1 VIVSIF
7 VIFSLGVVSVIAFPI
22 DKISNFKLSILQKI
36 GISQPRVIFPEKI
49 DSSRYEFRLQKQF
62 SLDGVYQLAPV
73 SKSHFYALDRFSGK
87 VFTYNLKHKKFTHDY
102 LGNIYDQLDFISDG
116 NGSRDG
122 QKINNAGN
130 KVGNEPTIFATA
142 FDLEYAFGKLYM
154 SVTLPEENQTCTTL
168 NLFSFSVPDTAT
180 NEFKN
185 IKKIFKSPC
194 ILDKSTPTMW
204 GGRITHSTKNIF
216 MSVGEQRYDPSGF
229 PKIDIFSISEIQNTK
244 SVFGKVLEFNPQS
257 NKYKIYSSGHRNA
270 QGLFYSHDDSKI
282 FESEH
287 GPFGGDEINILEK
300 GKNYGWPFGTFGK
313 PYPLFNTGNKDD
325 EFRSINPSSTI
336 DKQLNQFNAR
346 SGSQLNARLPVMSWI
361 PSVGA
366 GSLTKIQ
373 NDSIYLDWL
382 GNVLVSSMLEKS
394 IHRLILA
401 KDSIVLD
408 EKITIELRIRD
419 FIINDSGYLI
429 LSTDE
434 GKLLIYIA
442 TSPAIAINNN

>member
-1 VIVSIF
+1 MVVSIF
-7 VIFSLGVVSVIAFPI
+7 ITFSLGVVSVIAFPI
-22 DKISNFKLSILQKI
+22 DKISSFKLSILQKFRI
-36 GISQPRVIFPEKI
+36 TQPRVMFPEKI
-49 DSSRYEFRLQKQF
+49 DSSRYEFLLQKKF
-62 SLDGVYQLAPV
+62 SLDGVFQLASV

-87 VFTYNLKHKKFTHDY
+87 LFTFNLKHKEFTHDY
-102 LGNIYDQLDFISDG
+102 VGNIYDQLDFISND
-116 NGSRDG
+116 NGSKVG

-130 KVGNEPTIFATA
+130 KVSNEPTIFATA
-142 FDLEYAFGKLYM
+142 FDLEYAFGQLYM
-154 SVTLPEENQTCTTL
+154 SVTLPAENQTCTTL
-168 NLFSFSVPDTAT
+168 NLFSFSLPDTAT
-180 NEFKN
+180 NKFKN
-185 IKKIFKSPC
+185 PKQIFKSPC

-257 NKYKIYSSGHRNA
+257 NNYKIYSSGHRNA
-270 QGLFYSHDDSKI
+270 QGLFYSYDDSKI

-300 GKNYGWPFGTFGK
+300 GKNYGWPFGSFGK

-336 DKQLNQFNAR
+336 DKQLNKFNAR
-346 SGSQLNARLPVMSWI
+346 SGSQPSATLPIMSWI

-373 NDSIYLDWL
+373 NNSIYLDWL
-382 GNVLVSSMLEKS
+382 GNVFVSSMLEKS

-401 KDSIVLD
+401 KGSIILD
-408 EKITIELRIRD
+408 EKILTGLRVRD

-442 TSPAIAINNN
+442 TSSAIAINK